1 MIRIVPAIDLIG
13 GRCVRLTR
21 GDYATKKVYDASPVE
36 TARRYADCG
45 VQRIHLVDL
54 DGAKASRPC
63 NLSVLEQ
70 IAAAVPCELE
80 WGGGIATT
88 DDVERVFSA
97 GATHA
102 IVGSVAALQPERF
115 EEWLG
120 RWGSRMV
127 LGADVRQT
135 AGRPVPSKDLSSLSE
150 DLPVPPSSQGSRG
163 YAPQGGPEGPQ
174 RSTETV
180 ETATAAEAT
189 KAAGAAGLEGW
200 RVAVKGWQEEA
211 PLSLDAIL
219 ARFAG
224 QHAKNA
230 AGALR
235 EAIVTD
241 IGRDGMLQGPTTGL
255 YVRLQAAFPQVTFTV
270 SGGVSSMDDIRALD
284 AAGLR
289 KAIVGKALYENRITL
304 KDIALWSQKESYPA
318 SM

>member
-70 IAAAVPCELE
+70 IAAAVSCELE

-115 EEWLG
+115 EEWLS
-120 RWGSRMV
+120 RWGSRMI

-135 AGRPVPSKDLSSLSE
+135 EGR
-150 DLPVPPSSQGSRG
+150 
-163 YAPQGGPEGPQ
+163 
-174 RSTETV
+174 
-180 ETATAAEAT
+180 
-189 KAAGAAGLEGW
+189 W

-219 ARFAG
+219 RRFAE
-224 QHAKNA
+224 QSAKNA

-255 YVRLQAAFPQVTFTV
+255 YVQLQAAFPQVTFTV

-284 AAGLR
+284 AAGLQ

>member
-70 IAAAVPCELE
+70 IAAAVSCELE

-88 DDVERVFSA
+88 GDVERVFSA

-115 EEWLG
+115 EEWLS
-120 RWGSRMV
+120 RWGSRMI

-135 AGRPVPSKDLSSLSE
+135 EGR
-150 DLPVPPSSQGSRG
+150 
-163 YAPQGGPEGPQ
+163 
-174 RSTETV
+174 
-180 ETATAAEAT
+180 
-189 KAAGAAGLEGW
+189 W

-219 ARFAG
+219 RRFAE
-224 QHAKNA
+224 QSAKNA

-255 YVRLQAAFPQVTFTV
+255 YVQLQAAFPQVTFTV

-284 AAGLR
+284 AAGLQ

>member
-70 IAAAVPCELE
+70 IAAAVSCELE

-115 EEWLG
+115 EEWLS

-135 AGRPVPSKDLSSLSE
+135 E
-150 DLPVPPSSQGSRG
+150 
-163 YAPQGGPEGPQ
+163 
-174 RSTETV
+174 
-180 ETATAAEAT
+180 
-189 KAAGAAGLEGW
+189 AAGAAGLEGW

-219 ARFAG
+219 RRFAG
-224 QHAKNA
+224 RE
-230 AGALR
+230 LR

-255 YVRLQAAFPQVTFTV
+255 YVQLQAAFPQVTFTV

-284 AAGLR
+284 AAGLQ

>member
-102 IVGSVAALQPERF
+102 IIGSVAALQPERF
-115 EEWLG
+115 EEWL
-120 RWGSRMV
+120 SRC
-127 LGADVRQT
+127 GWI
-135 AGRPVPSKDLSSLSE
+135 AGVPV
-150 DLPVPPSSQGSRG
+150 
-163 YAPQGGPEGPQ
+163 
-174 RSTETV
+174 
-180 ETATAAEAT
+180 
-189 KAAGAAGLEGW
+189 
-200 RVAVKGWQEEA
+200 
-211 PLSLDAIL
+211 
-219 ARFAG
+219 
-224 QHAKNA
+224 
-230 AGALR
+230 
-235 EAIVTD
+235 
-241 IGRDGMLQGPTTGL
+241 
-255 YVRLQAAFPQVTFTV
+255 
-270 SGGVSSMDDIRALD
+270 
-284 AAGLR
+284 
-289 KAIVGKALYENRITL
+289 
-304 KDIALWSQKESYPA
+304 
-318 SM
+318 

>member
-63 NLSVLEQ
+63 NLAVLEQ
-70 IAAAVPCELE
+70 IAAAVSCELE

-115 EEWLG
+115 EEWLS
-120 RWGSRMV
+120 RWGSRMI

-135 AGRPVPSKDLSSLSE
+135 EGRLVKESDPLV
-150 DLPVPPSSQGSRG
+150 R
-163 YAPQGGPEGPQ
+163 
-174 RSTETV
+174 
-180 ETATAAEAT
+180 
-189 KAAGAAGLEGW
+189 W

-219 ARFAG
+219 RRFAG
-224 QHAKNA
+224 RE
-230 AGALR
+230 LR

-255 YVRLQAAFPQVTFTV
+255 YVQLQAAFPQVTFTV

-284 AAGLR
+284 AAGLQ

>member
-70 IAAAVPCELE
+70 IAAAVSCELE
-80 WGGGIATT
+80 WGGGIASSE
-88 DDVERVFSA
+88 DLAQVFDA
-97 GATHA
+97 GASHA
-102 IVGSVAALQPERF
+102 IIGSVAALQPERF
-115 EEWLG
+115 EEWLS

-135 AGRPVPSKDLSSLSE
+135 AGR
-150 DLPVPPSSQGSRG
+150 
-163 YAPQGGPEGPQ
+163 
-174 RSTETV
+174 
-180 ETATAAEAT
+180 
-189 KAAGAAGLEGW
+189 W

-219 ARFAG
+219 RRFAG
-224 QHAKNA
+224 RE
-230 AGALR
+230 LR

-255 YVRLQAAFPQVTFTV
+255 YVQLQAAFPQVTFTV

-284 AAGLR
+284 AAGLQ

>member
-54 DGAKASRPC
+54 DGAKASAPR
-63 NLSVLEQ
+63 NLDVLQE
-70 IAAAVPCELE
+70 IAGAVSCELE

-115 EEWLG
+115 AAWLD
-120 RWGSRMV
+120 RWGARMI
-127 LGADVRQT
+127 LGADARSVDP
-135 AGRPVPSKDLSSLSE
+135 AVSPVMTE
-150 DLPVPPSSQGSRG
+150 GQPVPPSSQGTKEN
-163 YAPQGGPEGPQ
+163 APQGGPTGPL
-174 RSTETV
+174 
-180 ETATAAEAT
+180 T
-189 KAAGAAGLEGW
+189 KESAPLANW
-200 RVAVKGWQEEA
+200 RIAVKGWQEEA

-219 ARFAG
+219 RRFAG
-224 QHAKNA
+224 RE
-230 AGALR
+230 LR

-241 IGRDGMLQGPTTGL
+241 IGRDGMLQGPTTSL
-255 YVRLQAAFPQVTFTV
+255 YVQLQAAFPQVTFTV
-270 SGGVSSMDDIRALD
+270 SGGVSSLDDIRALD
-284 AAGLR
+284 AAGLQ

>member
-63 NLSVLEQ
+63 NLAVLEQ
-70 IAAAVPCELE
+70 IAAAVSCELE
-80 WGGGIATT
+80 RRDCHHRRCGTG
-88 DDVERVFSA
+88 F
-97 GATHA
+97 
-102 IVGSVAALQPERF
+102 
-115 EEWLG
+115 LG
-120 RWGSRMV
+120 RCHPRH
-127 LGADVRQT
+127 
-135 AGRPVPSKDLSSLSE
+135 
-150 DLPVPPSSQGSRG
+150 RG
-163 YAPQGGPEGPQ
+163 QRGGF
-174 RSTETV
+174 
-180 ETATAAEAT
+180 
-189 KAAGAAGLEGW
+189 AAGAFRGVAEPMGLPHDPGGRCPADGGPLAGGREGLAGGGAA
-200 RVAVKGWQEEA
+200 VAGCHPEA
-211 PLSLDAIL
+211 
-219 ARFAG
+219 
-224 QHAKNA
+224 
-230 AGALR
+230 R

-255 YVRLQAAFPQVTFTV
+255 YVQLQAAFPQVTFTV

-284 AAGLR
+284 AAGLQ

>member
-1 MIRIVPAIDLIG
+1 M
-13 GRCVRLTR
+13 RLTQ

-54 DGAKASRPC
+54 DGAKASAPR
-63 NLSVLEQ
+63 NLDVLQE
-70 IAAAVPCELE
+70 IAGAVSCELE

-115 EEWLG
+115 AAWLD
-120 RWGSRMV
+120 RWGARMI
-127 LGADVRQT
+127 LGADARLSVDQ
-135 AGRPVPSKDLSSLSE
+135 AVSPVMTE
-150 DLPVPPSSQGSRG
+150 GQPVPPEEHFLSS
-163 YAPQGGPEGPQ
+163 PVTKGGPAGPL
-174 RSTETV
+174 
-180 ETATAAEAT
+180 T
-189 KAAGAAGLEGW
+189 KESAPLANW
-200 RVAVKGWQEEA
+200 RIAVKGWQEEA
-211 PLSLDAIL
+211 PLSLEDL
-219 ARFAG
+219 LKRFG
-224 QHAKNA
+224 GEG
-230 AGALR
+230 GALR

-241 IGRDGMLQGPTTGL
+241 IGRDGMLQGPTTSL
-255 YVRLQAAFPQVTFTV
+255 YVQLQAAFPQVTFTV
-270 SGGVSSMDDIRALD
+270 SGGVSSLDDIRALD
-284 AAGLR
+284 AAGLQ

>member
-63 NLSVLEQ
+63 NLAVLEQ

-80 WGGGIATT
+80 WGGGIASSE
-88 DDVERVFSA
+88 DLAQVFDA
-97 GATHA
+97 GASHA
-102 IVGSVAALQPERF
+102 IIGSVAALQPERF
-115 EEWLG
+115 EEWLS
-120 RWGSRMV
+120 RWGSRMI

-135 AGRPVPSKDLSSLSE
+135 EGR
-150 DLPVPPSSQGSRG
+150 
-163 YAPQGGPEGPQ
+163 
-174 RSTETV
+174 
-180 ETATAAEAT
+180 
-189 KAAGAAGLEGW
+189 W

-219 ARFAG
+219 RRFAG
-224 QHAKNA
+224 RE
-230 AGALR
+230 LR

-255 YVRLQAAFPQVTFTV
+255 YVQLQAAFPQVTFTV

-284 AAGLR
+284 AAGLQ

>member
-70 IAAAVPCELE
+70 IAAAVSCELE
-80 WGGGIATT
+80 WGGGIASSE
-88 DDVERVFSA
+88 DLAQVFDA
-97 GATHA
+97 GASHA
-102 IVGSVAALQPERF
+102 IIGSVAALQPERF
-115 EEWLG
+115 EEWLS

-135 AGRPVPSKDLSSLSE
+135 E
-150 DLPVPPSSQGSRG
+150 
-163 YAPQGGPEGPQ
+163 
-174 RSTETV
+174 
-180 ETATAAEAT
+180 
-189 KAAGAAGLEGW
+189 AAGAAGLEGW

-219 ARFAG
+219 RRFAG
-224 QHAKNA
+224 RE
-230 AGALR
+230 LR

-255 YVRLQAAFPQVTFTV
+255 YVQLQAAFPQVTFTV

-284 AAGLR
+284 AAGLQ

>member
-70 IAAAVPCELE
+70 IAAAVSCELE

-115 EEWLG
+115 EEWLS

-135 AGRPVPSKDLSSLSE
+135 E
-150 DLPVPPSSQGSRG
+150 
-163 YAPQGGPEGPQ
+163 
-174 RSTETV
+174 
-180 ETATAAEAT
+180 
-189 KAAGAAGLEGW
+189 AAGAAGLEGW

-219 ARFAG
+219 RRFAG
-224 QHAKNA
+224 RE
-230 AGALR
+230 LR

-284 AAGLR
+284 AAGLQ

>member
-54 DGAKASRPC
+54 PC

-135 AGRPVPSKDLSSLSE
+135 AGR
-150 DLPVPPSSQGSRG
+150 
-163 YAPQGGPEGPQ
+163 
-174 RSTETV
+174 
-180 ETATAAEAT
+180 
-189 KAAGAAGLEGW
+189 W

-219 ARFAG
+219 RRFAG
-224 QHAKNA
+224 RE
-230 AGALR
+230 LR

-255 YVRLQAAFPQVTFTV
+255 YVQLQAAFPQVTFTV

-284 AAGLR
+284 AAGLQ

>member
-63 NLSVLEQ
+63 NLAVLEQ
-70 IAAAVPCELE
+70 IAAAVSCELE

-115 EEWLG
+115 EEWLS
-120 RWGSRMV
+120 RWGSRMI
-127 LGADVRQT
+127 LGADARQT
-135 AGRPVPSKDLSSLSE
+135 EGR
-150 DLPVPPSSQGSRG
+150 
-163 YAPQGGPEGPQ
+163 
-174 RSTETV
+174 
-180 ETATAAEAT
+180 
-189 KAAGAAGLEGW
+189 W

-219 ARFAG
+219 RRFAG
-224 QHAKNA
+224 QPAKNA

-255 YVRLQAAFPQVTFTV
+255 YVQLQAAFPQVTFTV

-284 AAGLR
+284 AAGLQ

>member
-70 IAAAVPCELE
+70 IAAAVSCELE

-115 EEWLG
+115 AAWLD
-120 RWGSRMV
+120 RWGARMI
-127 LGADVRQT
+127 LGADARQT
-135 AGRPVPSKDLSSLSE
+135 EGR
-150 DLPVPPSSQGSRG
+150 
-163 YAPQGGPEGPQ
+163 
-174 RSTETV
+174 
-180 ETATAAEAT
+180 
-189 KAAGAAGLEGW
+189 W

-219 ARFAG
+219 RRFAG
-224 QHAKNA
+224 RE
-230 AGALR
+230 LR

-255 YVRLQAAFPQVTFTV
+255 YVQLQAAFPQVTFTV

-284 AAGLR
+284 AAGLQ

>member
-70 IAAAVPCELE
+70 IAAAVSCELE
-80 WGGGIATT
+80 WGGGIASSE
-88 DDVERVFSA
+88 DLAQVFDA
-97 GATHA
+97 GASHA
-102 IVGSVAALQPERF
+102 IIGSVAALQPERF
-115 EEWLG
+115 EEWLS

-135 AGRPVPSKDLSSLSE
+135 EGR
-150 DLPVPPSSQGSRG
+150 
-163 YAPQGGPEGPQ
+163 
-174 RSTETV
+174 
-180 ETATAAEAT
+180 
-189 KAAGAAGLEGW
+189 W

-219 ARFAG
+219 RRFAG
-224 QHAKNA
+224 RE
-230 AGALR
+230 LR

-255 YVRLQAAFPQVTFTV
+255 YVQLQAAFPQVTFTV

-284 AAGLR
+284 AAGLQ

>member
-13 GRCVRLTR
+13 GRCVRLTQ

-54 DGAKASRPC
+54 DGAKASAPR
-63 NLSVLEQ
+63 NLDVLQE
-70 IAAAVPCELE
+70 IAGAVSCELE

-115 EEWLG
+115 AAWLD
-120 RWGSRMV
+120 RWGARMI
-127 LGADVRQT
+127 LGADARLT
-135 AGRPVPSKDLSSLSE
+135 KES
-150 DLPVPPSSQGSRG
+150 
-163 YAPQGGPEGPQ
+163 APL
-174 RSTETV
+174 
-180 ETATAAEAT
+180 AN
-189 KAAGAAGLEGW
+189 W
-200 RVAVKGWQEEA
+200 RIAVKGWQEEA
-211 PLSLDAIL
+211 PLSLEDL
-219 ARFAG
+219 LKRFG
-224 QHAKNA
+224 GEG
-230 AGALR
+230 GALR

-255 YVRLQAAFPQVTFTV
+255 YVQLQAAFPQVTFTV

-284 AAGLR
+284 AAGLQ

>member
-54 DGAKASRPC
+54 DGAKASQPC
-63 NLSVLEQ
+63 NLAVLEQ
-70 IAAAVPCELE
+70 IAAAVSCELE

-88 DDVERVFSA
+88 NDVERVFSA

-115 EEWLG
+115 EEWLS
-120 RWGSRMV
+120 RWGSRMI
-127 LGADVRQT
+127 LGADARQT
-135 AGRPVPSKDLSSLSE
+135 E
-150 DLPVPPSSQGSRG
+150 
-163 YAPQGGPEGPQ
+163 
-174 RSTETV
+174 
-180 ETATAAEAT
+180 
-189 KAAGAAGLEGW
+189 AAGAAGLEGW

-219 ARFAG
+219 RRFAG
-224 QHAKNA
+224 RE
-230 AGALR
+230 LR
-235 EAIVTD
+235 GAIVTD

-255 YVRLQAAFPQVTFTV
+255 YVQLQAAFPQVTFTV

-284 AAGLR
+284 AAGLQ

-304 KDIALWSQKESYPA
+304 KDIA
-318 SM
+318 

>member
-70 IAAAVPCELE
+70 IAAAVSCELE
-80 WGGGIATT
+80 WGGGIASSE
-88 DDVERVFSA
+88 DLAQVFDA
-97 GATHA
+97 GASHA
-102 IVGSVAALQPERF
+102 IIGSVAALQPERF
-115 EEWLG
+115 EEWLS
-120 RWGSRMV
+120 RWGSRMI

-135 AGRPVPSKDLSSLSE
+135 EGR
-150 DLPVPPSSQGSRG
+150 
-163 YAPQGGPEGPQ
+163 
-174 RSTETV
+174 
-180 ETATAAEAT
+180 
-189 KAAGAAGLEGW
+189 W

-219 ARFAG
+219 RRFAG
-224 QHAKNA
+224 RE
-230 AGALR
+230 LR

-255 YVRLQAAFPQVTFTV
+255 YVQLQAAFPQVTFTV

-284 AAGLR
+284 AAGLQ